1 MKRYILPIVA
11 AWILGMSVSA
21 QSLYKAVQDKAQS
34 IVSTTKDADE
44 KAVGQYKLNALNY
57 IMTVAQKEGR
67 GNDVRLLDLQAVNME
82 SFVDDFREFEAKG
95 AKISPAK
102 RDEIVRCFTTA
113 SFAHPLFQNE
123 PPLVDGGA
131 GALLPFSLNTDW
143 EQAYDQAETIAK
155 KVLR

>member
-1 MKRYILPIVA
+1 MKRYVLPIVA
-11 AWILGMSVSA
+11 AWMLGTSANA
-21 QSLYKAVQDKAQS
+21 QSLYKAVQDKAQTV
-34 IVSTTKDADE
+34 VSTTKDEDE
-44 KAVGQYKLNALNY
+44 KTVSQYKLNALNY
-57 IMTVAQKEGR
+57 IMTVAKKEGR
-67 GNDVRLLDLQAVNME
+67 ENDMRLLDLQAVNME
-82 SFVDDFREFEAKG
+82 SFVDDFREFEVKG

-113 SFAHPLFQNE
+113 SFAHLLFQNE